1 MILRVLSAMIL
12 FSILPGTMGYPAE
25 TSNVEREILEMEKA
39 RLGFPTDSSRWT
51 NSIAADALFMQGN
64 GAVLTKR
71 QTIDMYKSGI
81 VENSTDLKQIE
92 FRQSADIAIFSYVTT
107 RIRHDDGDRSVRH
120 QHVRRTVVYQHRDG
134 KWQLILLS
142 AALLPYAD
150 AQQRPVNP
158 KILDEYVGVYED
170 FPSPRTVTL
179 SSNGTR
185 LTAQGSWE
193 KEKTE
198 LIALSDDTFV
208 IPGDGNQ
215 LYFERDP
222 DGHFLLWYRDL
233 GGDQILQRRV
243 SGK

>member
-1 MILRVLSAMIL
+1 
-12 FSILPGTMGYPAE
+12 
-25 TSNVEREILEMEKA
+25 
-39 RLGFPTDSSRWT
+39 
-51 NSIAADALFMQGN
+51 
-64 GAVLTKR
+64 
-71 QTIDMYKSGI
+71 
-81 VENSTDLKQIE
+81 
-92 FRQSADIAIFSYVTT
+92 
-107 RIRHDDGDRSVRH
+107 
-120 QHVRRTVVYQHRDG
+120 VRRTVVYQHRDG